1 MALKSKTLGLGLLL
15 LAAAAVQPSA
25 AQRPAFDLSQ
35 LDPVAAA
42 SVGSDLVRRAPDAA
56 IDELFQAVHASAQ
69 APQDAAVLCALF
81 EPDAD
86 RSAQALQ
93 RAVDRLGPES
103 RERFAGALIGIA
115 LAGWQGQPQPYDP
128 AAAQQAL
135 KVAAVKATFLHDGF
149 GAGLNASGT
158 DAASRDARCRSFRQ
172 LVGVLGNE
180 PLETRAA
187 ATRWLLDQGLTLAV
201 AAG

>member
-1 MALKSKTLGLGLLL
+1 MALNLKTLGLGAL
-15 LAAAAVQPSA
+15 LATASAAHPSA

-42 SVGSDLVRRAPDAA
+42 SVGSDLLRRAPDAA

-86 RSAQALQ
+86 RSAPALQ
-93 RAVDRLGPES
+93 RAVDRLGPAS
-103 RERFAGALIGIA
+103 RERFADALIRIA

-149 GAGLNASGT
+149 SAGLTADGT

-180 PLETRAA
+180 PLPARAA

-201 AAG
+201 TAG